1 MAGPVTAASALST
14 IQHLVN
20 DLSRA
25 MREIGP
31 LPALREL
38 SGDLANLATYCEAGA
53 VDVDIAVS
61 GTISPED
68 AARAAEWVSPELD
81 AGMLAGAVKRD
92 AEVRSLVEEGRCVI
106 RIFPAT
112 RPAAQK
118 AARPRSAVLVWLG
131 AESATE
137 SPPLL
142 DDLLDD
148 RPLVLIVRLSPDPAA
163 DAKLAKSAAHNPW
176 ICQSLKFAEL
186 QPDGLKHRI
195 QAAGQDLSILL
206 RTYAALYGL
215 ETAAETLKLVIE
227 QEQRTIRVKRATA
240 QQKTAKLQLGA
251 GNPAETVADMR
262 VRIQRTLSDFEKS
275 VQDGVAELFLPQ
287 VGSLSRTVEERLTAI
302 VDLERVTKEK
312 SVQLRLLPS
321 DEAELLKI
329 IRDGIRD
336 RAYTDLR
343 SFRDVLELVTN
354 DIDRTLAA
362 ANAPPVTIRHSQVP
376 DSRVTRVLE
385 SSVRIDR
392 PYRGELPKQGLQEYL
407 QEARKYQGLLYMVM
421 STVGLSALPAVRKYT
436 VPLSMGLMVVGA
448 ALLPRSIR
456 RERGE
461 SMAREVEKARDVLRT
476 ESRRI
481 FSEAE
486 RGWTTAISDALRDEQ
501 SMVLL
506 QFEAAMREGQSRRNV
521 ELTDERGRVQRALE
535 GLQHA
540 DGQLI
545 ASGRTR
551 DAVLNGAAQ
560 LRGGL
565 CQLVAGRAAVMGG
578 IAR

>member
-1 MAGPVTAASALST
+1 MPGPLTAASALST
-14 IQHLVN
+14 IQQLVN

-38 SGDLANLATYCEAGA
+38 SADLANLASYCQGRE
-53 VDVDIAVS
+53 VDVDVAVS

-68 AARAAEWVSPELD
+68 SSRAAAWISPELEPD
-81 AGMLAGAVKRD
+81 VLASTVKRG
-92 AEVRSLVEEGRCVI
+92 AEVRSLVEEGRCVV
-106 RIFPAT
+106 RVFPAT

-118 AARPRSAVLVWLG
+118 AARPRSAVLVWLS
-131 AESATE
+131 AESAAE
-137 SPPLL
+137 LPPLL
-142 DDLLDD
+142 DDMVDD
-148 RPLVLIVRLSPDPAA
+148 RPLVLIVRHSPDPAA
-163 DAKLAKSAAHNPW
+163 DVKLAKSAAHPPW
-176 ICQSLKFAEL
+176 ICQSLNLAEL
-186 QPDGLKHRI
+186 PPDGLTQRI
-195 QAAGQDLSILL
+195 QAAGPDLGILL

-240 QQKTAKLQLGA
+240 QQKTAKLQLG
-251 GNPAETVADMR
+251 GSNLAETVTDMR
-262 VRIQRTLSDFEKS
+262 VRVQRTLSDFEKS

-287 VGSLSRTVEERLTAI
+287 VGSLSRIVEERLTAI
-302 VDLERVTKEK
+302 VDLERITKEK
-312 SVQLRLLPS
+312 SIQLRLLPA
-321 DEAELLKI
+321 DEADLLGI
-329 IRDGIRD
+329 IREGIRD

-343 SFRDVLELVTN
+343 SFRDLLELVSN
-354 DIDRTLAA
+354 DIDHTLAA
-362 ANAPPVTIRHSQVP
+362 AGAPPVTIRHSQVP

-407 QEARKYQGLLYMVM
+407 QEAKKYQGLLYMVM

-436 VPLSMGLMVVGA
+436 VPASIGLMVVGA

-456 RERGE
+456 RERAE
-461 SMAREVEKARDVLRT
+461 TIAREVERARDVLRT
-476 ESRRI
+476 ESRRV

-501 SMVLL
+501 ATVLL

-521 ELTDERGRVQRALE
+521 ELTDERGRLQRALE

-540 DGQLI
+540 EGQLGV
-545 ASGRTR
+545 SGRTR
-551 DAVLNGAAQ
+551 DAVLNAGAQ

-565 CQLVAGRAAVMGG
+565 RQLVAGRVAAMGG
-578 IAR
+578 SAR